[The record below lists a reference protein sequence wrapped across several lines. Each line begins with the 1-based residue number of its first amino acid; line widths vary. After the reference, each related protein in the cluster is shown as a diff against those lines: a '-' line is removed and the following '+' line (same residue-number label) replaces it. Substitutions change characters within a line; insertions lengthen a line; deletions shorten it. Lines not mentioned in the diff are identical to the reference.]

1 MQQFKHH
8 FDGMFIQ
15 INLNKV
21 INSIIMNFKTA
32 VKVPVA
38 SLIVLI
44 MTCALMNT
52 SFAQVNSNNSN
63 TLGNNTS
70 VSSGSNVLQGIS
82 NDGAFTVMVD
92 WKSNNINKEN
102 TFNLTFINSNSSEQ
116 IKDIPYDIMLFK
128 DDQHITESH
137 RSAQRAE
144 QQKYVFADQGSYTLR
159 IENIN
164 NTGASIDL
172 PMQVIPE
179 FPLSIFALMIAL
191 FGTIIIATR
200 SKLADSRRK

>member
-8 FDGMFIQ
+8 FDRILIQ

-21 INSIIMNFKTA
+21 INYIIVNFKTA
-32 VKVPVA
+32 VKIPVA

-44 MTCALMNT
+44 LTCALMNT
-52 SFAQVNSNNSN
+52 SFAQGNSNISD
-63 TLGNNTS
+63 TLGNDTS
-70 VSSGSNVLQGIS
+70 VSSVSNVLQGIS

-92 WKSNNINKEN
+92 WKSNDINKEN

-116 IKDIPYDIMLFK
+116 IEDTTYDIMLFK

-137 RSAQRAE
+137 RSAQTAK

-164 NTGASIDL
+164 NTGAIIDL

-191 FGTIIIATR
+191 FGTIIIARR
-200 SKLADSRRK
+200 SKLAD

>member
-1 MQQFKHH
+1 
-8 FDGMFIQ
+8 
-15 INLNKV
+15 
-21 INSIIMNFKTA
+21 MNFKTA
-32 VKVPVA
+32 VKIPVA

-44 MTCALMNT
+44 LTCTLMNT
-52 SFAQVNSNNSN
+52 SFAQSNSNITN
-63 TLGNNTS
+63 TLSNNTS
-70 VSSGSNVLQGIS
+70 VSSESNVLQGTS
-82 NDGAFTVMVD
+82 DDGAFQVKVD

-116 IKDIPYDIMLFK
+116 VEDITYDIMLFK
-128 DDQHITESH
+128 DDQHIAESH
-137 RSAQRAE
+137 RSAQTAE

-159 IENIN
+159 IQNIN

-179 FPLSIFALMIAL
+179 FPLRIFALMIAL

-200 SKLADSRRK
+200 TKLAD

>member
-1 MQQFKHH
+1 MVCSYK
-8 FDGMFIQ
+8 

-21 INSIIMNFKTA
+21 INSIIVNFKTA

-44 MTCALMNT
+44 LTCTLMNT
-52 SFAQVNSNNSN
+52 SFAQSNSNISN
-63 TLGNNTS
+63 TLSNNTS

-82 NDGAFTVMVD
+82 DDGAFQVMVD
-92 WKSNNINKEN
+92 WKSNSINKEN

-116 IKDIPYDIMLFK
+116 IEDIAYDIMLFK
-128 DDQHITESH
+128 DDQHIAESH
-137 RSAQRAE
+137 RSAQTAE

-179 FPLSIFALMIAL
+179 FPLRIFALMIAL
-191 FGTIIIATR
+191 FGTIIVATR
-200 SKLADSRRK
+200 SKLAT

>member
-8 FDGMFIQ
+8 FDDMFIQ

-52 SFAQVNSNNSN
+52 SFAQGNSNNSN

-200 SKLADSRRK
+200 SKLADSES

>member
-1 MQQFKHH
+1 
-8 FDGMFIQ
+8 MFTQ

-21 INSIIMNFKTA
+21 INSIIVNFKTT

-44 MTCALMNT
+44 LTCALMNT
-52 SFAQVNSNNSN
+52 SFAQGNSNISN

-70 VSSGSNVLQGIS
+70 LPSGSNILQGIS
-82 NDGAFTVMVD
+82 NDGAFKVMVD

-137 RSAQRAE
+137 RSAQTAE

-191 FGTIIIATR
+191 FGTIIIARR